1 MKNLTFVFL
10 MMVLTMSCGRTKNE
24 SLTII
29 PKPETVEISGGSFML
44 NDSTKLFI
52 DTPDKQVKQAALIFS
67 ADLQNRQSIHVQ
79 IDETGKKSGINVIS
93 LELLEPV
100 QMENES
106 YVLESRRKGIR
117 ITAYSPAGL
126 FYGLMSLEQL
136 ALTGPEGGS
145 VRIPS
150 ARIEDTPR
158 FKWRG
163 MHLDVGRHFMSI
175 DEVKKYIDY
184 LALYKF
190 NHFHWH
196 LTEDQGWRIEIKKYP
211 RLTSIGAWRDS
222 TLIGKL
228 SDKPRKYD
236 HTRYGGYYT
245 QDEVREI
252 VSYAADRFITVVPE
266 IEMPGHAQAAIAA
279 YPELGV
285 TGKPVNVKTEW
296 GISPFIYMPS
306 EKTFTFLEDVLSEVL
321 ELFPSEYIHIGGDEA
336 IKNQWKGSPEVQAL
350 IKKLNLKDEEE
361 LQSYFIHR
369 MEKFLN
375 SKGRN
380 IIGWDEIL
388 EGGLAPNATVMSWRG
403 VKGGIAA
410 AKMNHD
416 VVMSPTTYCY
426 FDYYQAKPVENEP
439 LAIGGYLPLDSV
451 YMYDPIPAVLTDE
464 EKGYILGVQANVW
477 TEYIPDFKQVEYM
490 IFPRMTAI
498 SEVAWTKP
506 EMKELTDFHK
516 RVLNQTVL
524 FEKLGVNY
532 SETGMPEV
540 ME

>member
-150 ARIEDTPR
+150 VRIEDTPR

-163 MHLDVGRHFMSI
+163 MHLDVGRHFMTI

-222 TLIGKL
+222 T
-228 SDKPRKYD
+228 
-236 HTRYGGYYT
+236 T
-245 QDEVREI
+245 
-252 VSYAADRFITVVPE
+252 DR
-266 IEMPGHAQAAIAA
+266 
-279 YPELGV
+279 
-285 TGKPVNVKTEW
+285 
-296 GISPFIYMPS
+296 
-306 EKTFTFLEDVLSEVL
+306 KTF
-321 ELFPSEYIHIGGDEA
+321 
-336 IKNQWKGSPEVQAL
+336 
-350 IKKLNLKDEEE
+350 
-361 LQSYFIHR
+361 
-369 MEKFLN
+369 
-375 SKGRN
+375 
-380 IIGWDEIL
+380 
-388 EGGLAPNATVMSWRG
+388 
-403 VKGGIAA
+403 
-410 AKMNHD
+410 
-416 VVMSPTTYCY
+416 
-426 FDYYQAKPVENEP
+426 
-439 LAIGGYLPLDSV
+439 
-451 YMYDPIPAVLTDE
+451 
-464 EKGYILGVQANVW
+464 
-477 TEYIPDFKQVEYM
+477 
-490 IFPRMTAI
+490 
-498 SEVAWTKP
+498 
-506 EMKELTDFHK
+506 
-516 RVLNQTVL
+516 
-524 FEKLGVNY
+524 
-532 SETGMPEV
+532 
-540 ME
+540 